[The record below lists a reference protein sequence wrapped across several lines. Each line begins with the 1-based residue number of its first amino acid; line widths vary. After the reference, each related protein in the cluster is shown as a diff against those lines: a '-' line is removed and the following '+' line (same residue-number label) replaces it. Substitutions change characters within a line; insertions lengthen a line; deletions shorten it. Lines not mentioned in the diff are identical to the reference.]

1 VLTLSATPMAM
12 GWLRVAS
19 AIPVVVLGLVVGLLI
34 DRFPRRPFLLVTDFL
49 RAILLLTI
57 PVAAITG
64 QLNMGLLFVVTAV
77 MAMLNLVFTVAY
89 ESYVPTLVGREWI
102 VDGNA
107 KLSVTQSFAEIV
119 GPSLTGVLVQAL
131 TAPFAILL
139 DALSYLAS
147 AFSIWRIRTPEP
159 KRSSH
164 MQHSPVWR
172 DVLEG
177 LRVIVRNR
185 TLLALAATAATSAL
199 FSAIVFT
206 MDTLYAIQTLHL
218 SAALFGFTVTFGGV
232 GALIGAAMAQPLV
245 RRFGYGRVLVSAA
258 FLEGV
263 FNCLIPLASGS
274 AWTAALFL
282 IGAQLLGDLWGVVFG
297 VLESSL
303 RQAITDDRVLGRVN
317 AGVNLLTSTLSPV
330 GALLGGWV
338 ATVFGLRAAMA
349 VGVGGMTVAACW
361 LLTAPILR
369 IRTLPADAETRFVQ
383 GVAEDM

>member
-1 VLTLSATPMAM
+1 MAM

-19 AIPVVVLGLVVGLLI
+19 AIPVVVLGLVVGVLI
-34 DRFPRRPFLLVTDFL
+34 DRFPRRPFLLVTDLL
-49 RAILLLTI
+49 RAIFLLMI
-57 PVAAITG
+57 PVAAITS
-64 QLNMGLLFVVTAV
+64 QLNMGLLLVVTAV

-107 KLSVTQSFAEIV
+107 KLSITQSFAEIV

-147 AFSIWRIRTPEP
+147 ALSIWCIRTPEP
-159 KRSSH
+159 KRSPGVH
-164 MQHSPVWR
+164 HSPVWR

-177 LRVIVRNR
+177 LRVIGRNR
-185 TLLALAATAATSAL
+185 TLMALATTAATSAL
-199 FSAIVFT
+199 FSGIVFT

-218 SAALFGFTVTFGGV
+218 SAALFGLTVTFGGI
-232 GALIGAAMAQPLV
+232 GALIGAAVAQPLV
-245 RRFGYGRVLVSAA
+245 RRFGYGRVMVSAA

-303 RQAITDDRVLGRVN
+303 RQAITDDSVLGRVN

-330 GALLGGWV
+330 GAVLGGWV

-349 VGVGGMTVAACW
+349 LGVGGMTVAACW

-369 IRTLPADAETRFVQ
+369 VRSLPSDAEARSVQ
-383 GVAEDM
+383 CVAEDM